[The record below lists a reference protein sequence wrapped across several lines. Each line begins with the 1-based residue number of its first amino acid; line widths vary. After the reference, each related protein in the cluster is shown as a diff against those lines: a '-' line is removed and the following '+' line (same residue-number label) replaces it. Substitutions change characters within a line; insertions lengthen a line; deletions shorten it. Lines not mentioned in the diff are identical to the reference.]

1 MAAGWPAKVNYATG
15 DVLSA
20 SNMNDIGGT
29 LNLINPYTAGKNA
42 IINGAFN
49 VWQRGTSVALAAST
63 AGYTADR
70 WQVIPGAGSASTISR
85 QSTND
90 TTNLPFIQYC
100 TRVQRNAGQ
109 TGATQQA
116 MYQSFESATSTQ
128 FVGRSV
134 TLSFYARAGA
144 NFSPT
149 SGTLNAA
156 IYSGTGTDQNIGVGG
171 YTGSVTVASG
181 ASNLTTTWTRYTVT
195 GTVGATAT
203 ELSPYFYWT
212 TVGTAG
218 ANDYVEITGI
228 QLEIGSTATAFQ
240 TASGT
245 IGGELALCRYY
256 YRRTTGDAT
265 ALYELMAPLG
275 YAPTVTDIY
284 YPISFDTPMRTTPS
298 SVEYSTLR
306 NSDGVNTPTVSSI
319 VIVAVFSNKNAIM
332 LQVGTTGSTVFRP
345 YSLQGNNSATAYLGW
360 SAEL

>member
-29 LNLINPYTAGKNA
+29 LNLINPYTAGKNGV
-42 IINGAFN
+42 INGAMN

-63 AGYTADR
+63 AGYTCDR

-203 ELSPYFYWT
+203 ELSTYFYWT

-218 ANDYVEITGI
+218 ANDYVEITGV
-228 QLEIGSTATAFQ
+228 QLEIGSSATAFQ

-245 IGGELALCRYY
+245 IGGELALCQRYY
-256 YRRTTGDAT
+256 WRSTGGSVYAPYGT
-265 ALYELMAPLG
+265 AL
-275 YAPTVTDIY
+275 APTTTAMQIAIVF
-284 YPISFDTPMRTTPS
+284 PVPMRVNPT
-298 SVEYSTLR
+298 SVDSSTLQANDG
-306 NSDGVNTPTVSSI
+306 NSVLALSAVALSNASTVGTSLSAT
-319 VIVAVFSNKNAIM
+319 VAGATQFRVY
-332 LQVGTTGSTVFRP
+332 QVGN
-345 YSLQGNNSATAYLGW
+345 NNSLSGYLGF

>member
-42 IINGAFN
+42 VINGAMN
-49 VWQRGTSVALAAST
+49 VWQRGTSISLAAST
-63 AGYTADR
+63 AGYTSDR

-100 TRVQRNAGQ
+100 ARVQRNAGQ

-128 FVGRSV
+128 FVGRAI

-181 ASNLTTTWTRYTVT
+181 ASNLTTTWTRYTMT

-203 ELSPYFYWT
+203 ELSAYFYWT

-218 ANDYVEITGI
+218 ANDYVEITGV
-228 QLEIGSTATAFQ
+228 QLEIGSTATPFQ

-245 IGGELALCRYY
+245 IGGELALCQRYY
-256 YRRTTGDAT
+256 EIANYSSSDQFHSGLFIQNSTNAW
-265 ALYELMAPLG
+265 AMF
-275 YAPTVTDIY
+275 
-284 YPISFDTPMRTTPS
+284 PIVAKR
-298 SVEYSTLR
+298 V
-306 NSDGVNTPTVSSI
+306 TPTVAYTGTLALLINGGSAVNVTGLANTRYGGASS
-319 VIVAVFSNKNAIM
+319 VSNSFSVASGLTGGQSAQLYANGTAVSISFS
-332 LQVGTTGSTVFRP
+332 S
-345 YSLQGNNSATAYLGW
+345 
-360 SAEL
+360 EL